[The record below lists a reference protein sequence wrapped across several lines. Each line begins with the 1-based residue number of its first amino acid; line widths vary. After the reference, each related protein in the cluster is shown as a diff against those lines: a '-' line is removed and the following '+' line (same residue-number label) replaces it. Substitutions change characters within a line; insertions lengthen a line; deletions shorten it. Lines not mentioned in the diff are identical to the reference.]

1 MENYSSNQNYGNYG
15 YGYGNNGGNR
25 SPFYN
30 PFTPKDPILN
40 SDARHLTKLSML
52 AGAGVLSFT
61 LVQYLM
67 SFILTKTELYD
78 IYTSSYSFQKI
89 FTVLISVIGVYLPFR
104 IIYAFYD
111 KKDKDVCFEFGK
123 PLSQKAFWLALAAG
137 LMVCCAGDFVTA
149 GFSGFVTSFGIEF
162 SKYDTESPSTIS
174 ETLLF
179 VLECAV
185 VPALVEEFA
194 IRGVIMQPLRKYGDR
209 FALLMSSLIFAL
221 MHGNMVQ
228 IPFAFVAGIALGYF
242 AMSTGSI
249 WTSIAIH
256 FANNLFAVITTVI
269 NEKTS
274 FGGIFYYA
282 AMLAIFIGG
291 IFAMIEYIKTEHI
304 GLGLTFAPKS
314 DRNLLLAASAVFL
327 FISFVYS
334 AYDVARPLTYI
345 ITLAVLAISFV
356 KYNRANRNTLRN
368 APVSSLNKKMRL
380 SLYFATPTVLL
391 SVFFLT
397 MFTMKSVTIKSYGGY
412 FFCYAALISILV
424 LAICALVCV
433 LGSKDLQSKG
443 IYQCSLAI
451 LTVIC
456 FIAMIASFASRV
468 YIGSSSYSGGFNG

>member
-1 MENYSSNQNYGNYG
+1 MENYGSNSNYG
-15 YGYGNNGGNR
+15 YGYGYNGGNR
-25 SPFYN
+25 PPFYN
-30 PFTPKDPILN
+30 FFTPKDPLLN
-40 SDARHLTKLSML
+40 SDAKHLTKLSIL

-67 SFILTKTELYD
+67 SFILSKSGLYELY
-78 IYTSSYSFQKI
+78 TSNYSFQKI
-89 FTVLISVIGVYLPFR
+89 FTVLISIIGVFLPFR

-111 KKDKDVCFEFGK
+111 KKDKDVCFELGK
-123 PLSQKAFWLALAAG
+123 PISKKAFWLAAAAG

-162 SKYDTESPSTIS
+162 TKYDTEAPSTIS
-174 ETLLF
+174 ETMLF

-194 IRGVIMQPLRKYGDR
+194 VRGVIMQPLRRYGDR

-242 AMSTGSI
+242 AMSTGSL

-282 AMLAIFIGG
+282 AMLAIFVGG
-291 IFAMIEYIKTEHI
+291 IFAMIEYIKTEHT
-304 GLGLTFAPKS
+304 GLGLTFVPNS

-345 ITLAVLAISFV
+345 VTFIVLAISFV
-356 KYNRANRNTLRN
+356 RYNRVNRKALGNV
-368 APVSSLNKKMRL
+368 PVSSLSKKMRL
-380 SLYFATPTVLL
+380 SLYFATPTVII
-391 SVFFLT
+391 SVFLLT

-412 FFCYAALISILV
+412 FFCYAALISLLAI
-424 LAICALVCV
+424 AICALVCV
-433 LGSKDLQSKG
+433 LSSKELQNKG
-443 IYQCSLAI
+443 VYQCSLAI

-456 FIAMIASFASRV
+456 FIAMIASFASRITV
-468 YIGSSSYSGGFNG
+468 GSSAFGGGFYG